1 MEIDQSKRIVIKP
14 VKIEGGTAVLE
25 VKFYDISTKKPKL
38 LRATELSLEKGDSAS
53 FDLKRR
59 FMIES
64 EVL

>member
-1 MEIDQSKRIVIKP
+1 